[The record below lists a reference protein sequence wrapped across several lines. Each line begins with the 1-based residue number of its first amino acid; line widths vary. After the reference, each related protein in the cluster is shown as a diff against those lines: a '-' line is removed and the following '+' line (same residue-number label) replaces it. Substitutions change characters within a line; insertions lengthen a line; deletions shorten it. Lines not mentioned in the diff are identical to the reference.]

1 MISSLM
7 LLMIAQSPSRDFVPN
22 TFPVHVIVDERLE
35 PDLIRS
41 LARPQ
46 VTLWLTTDSN
56 VLKESTL
63 ENVARFDTAWIQLRA
78 PLSLSVANTF
88 RRTPR
93 AGVWAHSLQ
102 EAKQLNGRLPG
113 VRRMAIELSGVS
125 VDWEALRALRPSFL
139 RWRPGGEIDLLSW
152 STFLQVKAGRK
163 LVQLDGDSVPQ
174 ICRERSPFTPGVY
187 IAIGSAMSL
196 SKDVFPCGK
205 GNMIA
210 LSPST
215 ELWLLTALAVR
226 DPSSEL
232 IFEVGSD
239 VEKARALIQVL
250 PQLLVGTAR

>member
-7 LLMIAQSPSRDFVPN
+7 LMMIAQSPSRDFAPN
-22 TFPVHVIVDERLE
+22 TFPVHVIVDERLD

-63 ENVARFDTAWIQLRA
+63 ENVARFDSAWIQLRA
-78 PLSLSVANTF
+78 PLSMSVANTF
-88 RRTPR
+88 KKTPR
-93 AGVWAHSLQ
+93 AGIWAHSLQ

-125 VDWEALRALRPSFL
+125 VDWDALRTLRPSLL

-152 STFLQVKAGRK
+152 SAFLQVKAGRK
-163 LVQLDGDSVPQ
+163 LVQLDGEGVSP
-174 ICRERSPFTPGVY
+174 ICREKSPFAPGLF
-187 IAIGSAMSL
+187 IEIGSAMSL

-205 GNMIA
+205 GNMMVV
-210 LSPST
+210 SPGT
-215 ELWLLTALAVR
+215 ELWLLTALAAR
-226 DPSSEL
+226 DRSAEL

-239 VEKARALIQVL
+239 VENARALIQLL
-250 PQLLVGTAR
+250 PKLLVGTAR